1 MRRLTSVL
9 AAFLL
14 ALAAMLPGAGQAMPT
29 AAGMMAA
36 GIGGT
41 AMLRPCTTCPSHA
54 GVDPVQH
61 GTAACPIL
69 ACTGTLAVL
78 TPPALLPAPILPKIA
93 YSGPRPAQWR
103 TASPAPDPLPPRAIA
118 LL

>member
-29 AAGMMAA
+29 AAGMMAG

-41 AMLRPCTTCPSHA
+41 AIQRHCTTCPGRSGA
-54 GVDPVQH
+54 APVQH

-69 ACTGTLAVL
+69 ACTGALAVL
-78 TPPALLPAPILPKIA
+78 TAPALLPGPILPRMVHPG
-93 YSGPRPAQWR
+93 SRPAPWR
-103 TASPAPDPLPPRAIA
+103 TASPAPDPLPPRPIA